1 MVEALDSLVWRG
13 FRETG
18 ELQKK
23 LHRVSDS
30 NVVNK
35 YLFTELLFQNKN
47 VVEKDILLTNSCIFK
62 VFLLF
67 LFPYGVCWKKRVW

>member
-1 MVEALDSLVWRG
+1 MELLDSLLWRG

-23 LHRVSDS
+23 LHRVSDT
-30 NVVNK
+30 NEVNK
-35 YLFTELLFQNKN
+35 YLFTKLLFQNKN

-67 LFPYGVCWKKRVW
+67 MYSL

>member
-1 MVEALDSLVWRG
+1 MEALDSLVWRG

-67 LFPYGVCWKKRVW
+67 LFPYGVC